1 MKLTE
6 ARILVVDDNQELCSL
21 VENICRQEGFS
32 HVETAFSCR
41 EAESRIKS
49 GDVDFLILDVN
60 LPFEDGFS
68 FLQRIKTVLE
78 NQRIP
83 VLFLSARDQ
92 DEDRLQ
98 GLDLG
103 ADDYMTKPFSPSE
116 LVARV
121 KSQLRR
127 YTRLGAAIPVENAHI
142 YETGGLSIND
152 DLKEVRVDGDVVKLT
167 PIEYNILFLLMKNQG
182 RVFSINQIYENIWN
196 EEAVAADNTV
206 AVHIRHIREKI
217 EINPREPRYLKVVW
231 GLGYK
236 VEKI

>member
-103 ADDYMTKPFSPSE
+103 ADDYMTKPFLPRE
-116 LVARV
+116 LV
-121 KSQLRR
+121 LRISAILKR
-127 YTRLGAAIPVENAHI
+127 TYRLEEQPECYRLGNREVD
-142 YETGGLSIND
+142 LSAGV
-152 DLKEVRVDGDVVKLT
+152 VRVLDGSGRTISLRNKEYQLLKLFMENRGRILTFDVLSESVWGENY
-167 PIEYNILFLLMKNQG
+167 ID
-182 RVFSINQIYENIWN
+182 YEN
-196 EEAVAADNTV
+196 TLM
-206 AVHIRHIREKI
+206 VHIRKLREKI
-217 EINPREPRYLKVVW
+217 EEKPSEPAFLITVK
-231 GLGYK
+231 GLGYRMNR
-236 VEKI
+236 

>member
-41 EAESRIKS
+41 AAESRIKS

-103 ADDYMTKPFSPSE
+103 ADDYMTKPFLPRE
-116 LVARV
+116 LV
-121 KSQLRR
+121 LRISAILKR
-127 YTRLGAAIPVENAHI
+127 TYRLEEQPECYRLGNREVD
-142 YETGGLSIND
+142 LSAGV
-152 DLKEVRVDGDVVKLT
+152 VRVLDGSGRTISLTNKEYQLLKLFMENRGRILTFDVLSESVWGENY
-167 PIEYNILFLLMKNQG
+167 ID
-182 RVFSINQIYENIWN
+182 YEN
-196 EEAVAADNTV
+196 TLM
-206 AVHIRHIREKI
+206 VHIRKLREKI
-217 EINPREPRYLKVVW
+217 EEKPSEPAFLITVK
-231 GLGYK
+231 GLGYRMNR
-236 VEKI
+236 

>member
-103 ADDYMTKPFSPSE
+103 ADDYMTKPFLPRE
-116 LVARV
+116 LV
-121 KSQLRR
+121 LRISAILKR
-127 YTRLGAAIPVENAHI
+127 TYRLEEQPECYRLGNREVN
-142 YETGGLSIND
+142 LSAGV
-152 DLKEVRVDGDVVKLT
+152 VRVLDGSGRTISLTNKEYQLLKLFMENRGRILTFDVLSESVWGENY
-167 PIEYNILFLLMKNQG
+167 ID
-182 RVFSINQIYENIWN
+182 YEN
-196 EEAVAADNTV
+196 TLM
-206 AVHIRHIREKI
+206 VHIRKLREKI
-217 EINPREPRYLKVVW
+217 EEKPSEPAFLITVK
-231 GLGYK
+231 GLGYRMNR
-236 VEKI
+236 

>member
-92 DEDRLQ
+92 EQNRLQ

-103 ADDYMTKPFSPSE
+103 ADDYMTKPFLPRE
-116 LVARV
+116 LV
-121 KSQLRR
+121 LRISAILKR
-127 YTRLGAAIPVENAHI
+127 TYRLEEQPECYRLGNREVD
-142 YETGGLSIND
+142 LSAGV
-152 DLKEVRVDGDVVKLT
+152 VRVLDGSGRTISLTNKEYQLLKLFMENRGRILTFDVLSESVWGENY
-167 PIEYNILFLLMKNQG
+167 ID
-182 RVFSINQIYENIWN
+182 YEN
-196 EEAVAADNTV
+196 TLM
-206 AVHIRHIREKI
+206 VHIRKLREKI
-217 EINPREPRYLKVVW
+217 EEKPSEPAFLITVK
-231 GLGYK
+231 GLGYRMNR
-236 VEKI
+236 

>member
-103 ADDYMTKPFSPSE
+103 ADDYMTKPFLPRE
-116 LVARV
+116 LV
-121 KSQLRR
+121 LRISAILKR
-127 YTRLGAAIPVENAHI
+127 TYRLEEQPEGYRLGNREVD
-142 YETGGLSIND
+142 LSAGV
-152 DLKEVRVDGDVVKLT
+152 VRVLDGSGRTISLTNKEYQLLKLFMENRGRILTFDVLSESVWGENY
-167 PIEYNILFLLMKNQG
+167 ID
-182 RVFSINQIYENIWN
+182 YEN
-196 EEAVAADNTV
+196 TLM
-206 AVHIRHIREKI
+206 VHIRKLREKI
-217 EINPREPRYLKVVW
+217 EEKPSEPAFLITVK
-231 GLGYK
+231 GLGYRMNR
-236 VEKI
+236 